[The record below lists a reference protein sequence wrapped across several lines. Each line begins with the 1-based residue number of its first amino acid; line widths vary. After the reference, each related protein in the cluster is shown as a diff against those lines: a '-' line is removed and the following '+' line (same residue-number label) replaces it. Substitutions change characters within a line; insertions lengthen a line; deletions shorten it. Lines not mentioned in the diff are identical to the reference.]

1 MMRLDFTY
9 QQLGHTFYVLIFPT
23 ADATWVF
30 DIGEGLWHERTWID
44 DSGFE
49 HRIRANDCAAAYG
62 IIVVGDWETGALYQ
76 WDLTVYNDNGQ
87 PIVRRR
93 GWPDIQVK

>member
-76 WDLTVYNDNGQ
+76 WDLTKFTTIMDNQLYVVEVGQ
-87 PIVRRR
+87 IF
-93 GWPDIQVK
+93 K